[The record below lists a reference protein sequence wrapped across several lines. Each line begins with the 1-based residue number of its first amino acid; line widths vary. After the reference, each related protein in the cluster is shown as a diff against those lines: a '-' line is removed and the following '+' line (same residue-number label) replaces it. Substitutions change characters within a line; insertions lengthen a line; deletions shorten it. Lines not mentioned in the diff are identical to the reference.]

1 LMEARERRLMVERFQ
16 KPLGE
21 QSSFAIQKIALVDPS
36 HKPLIISDS
45 FAVRF
50 TLPVLIA
57 F

>member
-1 LMEARERRLMVERFQ
+1 MEARERRLMVERFQ

-50 TLPVLIA
+50 TLPVLTA
-57 F
+57 S